1 MLYLH
6 HSNNSLLSAIDMKS
20 FLIRMLV
27 VLGFFVIVVPCQ
39 AQYAFN
45 SVPANRTTVTAD
57 AEEKPAL
64 PSYKLIHGVIQGQS
78 GALPGATVMLK
89 GSSTIVVTNSEGEF
103 EMRVP
108 ANAKAVTLVCGF
120 GGLQEEVVSMAPV
133 QAMGSIYLLRTKAA
147 F

>member
-6 HSNNSLLSAIDMKS
+6 HSNNNLLSAIDMKS
-20 FLIRMLV
+20 FLTRMLV
-27 VLGFFVIVVPCQ
+27 VLGFFAIVVPCQ

-45 SVPANRTTVTAD
+45 SLPANRTTVTTD
-57 AEEKPAL
+57 AEENPAL

-103 EMRVP
+103 ELRVP
-108 ANAKAVTLVCGF
+108 ATTKMVTLLCGY
-120 GGLQEEVVSMAPV
+120 GGLQEETVSMAPV

>member
-1 MLYLH
+1 
-6 HSNNSLLSAIDMKS
+6 MKS
-20 FLIRMLV
+20 FLTRMLV
-27 VLGFFVIVVPCQ
+27 VLGFFAIVVPCQ

-89 GSSTIVVTNSEGEF
+89 GSPTIVVTNSEGEF

-108 ANAKAVTLVCGF
+108 ATTKMVTLLCGY
-120 GGLQEEVVSMAPV
+120 GGLQEETVSMAPV